1 MIYHKIA
8 ERFYGKLR
16 LTARDRVEMPEDM
29 AFQER
34 ADLPSEY
41 WDLVHHGIGTYF

>member
-1 MIYHKIA
+1 
-8 ERFYGKLR
+8 
-16 LTARDRVEMPEDM
+16 MPKDM

-41 WDLVHHGIGTYF
+41 WDLLHHGIGTYLCQLL